1 MLANRK
7 KTVGAALAAVLLVG
21 GATACE
27 NGDNGDKKD
36 SGKAAATASASA
48 SAPASA
54 AAGKGAAAAT
64 PVALLEG
71 TKKTSEEITSLQY
84 SMSGTTP
91 DGAVTGEVSMA
102 LKPALAMAMK
112 LASPDSPGQ
121 TVEMRLVAGAMYIGA
136 EGKWL
141 KFDLKSMDPKSA
153 AKLDAAGKGTQNA
166 ENPGDKANALLQSK
180 DVKLVGEETVDGQ
193 KTKHLAGTLTLDQMK
208 TAAAS
213 EDQATKDRREK
224 TLQELEKQGITSLTM
239 DMWIDEG
246 NHAKQVR
253 TRGQGTKG
261 ATDMTIK
268 FTDYNKPVDV
278 QAPPADQVV
287 DLAEMMKGSGEGGA

>member
-27 NGDNGDKKD
+27 NGDKGDKKN
-36 SGKAAATASASA
+36 SGKAAASASD

-54 AAGKGAAAAT
+54 GAGKGAAAAT

-71 TKKTSEEITSLQY
+71 TKKTSEEITSLRY

-91 DGAVTGEVSMA
+91 DGAVSGEVSMA
-102 LKPALAMAMK
+102 MKPALAMAMK
-112 LASPDSPGQ
+112 LASPDSPGE
-121 TVEMRLVAGAMYIGA
+121 TVEMRMVAGAMYIGA

-141 KFDLKSMDPKSA
+141 KFDMKSLDAKA
-153 AKLDAAGKGTQNA
+153 AAQLDAAGKGTQNA

-224 TLQELEKQGITSLTM
+224 TLAELEKQGITSLAM
-239 DMWIDEG
+239 DMWIDES
-246 NHAKQVR
+246 NHTKQVR
-253 TRGQGTKG
+253 TRGQGSKG
-261 ATDMTIK
+261 VTDMTIK
-268 FTDYNKPVDV
+268 FLDYNKPVDV

-287 DLAEMMKGSGEGGA
+287 DLAEMMKGSGEGSA

>member
-27 NGDNGDKKD
+27 NGDKGDKKD
-36 SGKAAATASASA
+36 SGKAAASAPA

-54 AAGKGAAAAT
+54 GAGKGAAAAT

-71 TKKTSEEITSLQY
+71 TKKTSEEITSLRY
-84 SMSGTTP
+84 AMSGTTP
-91 DGAVTGEVSMA
+91 DGAVSGEVSMA
-102 LKPALAMAMK
+102 MKPALAMAMK
-112 LASPDSPGQ
+112 LASPDSPGE

-141 KFDLKSMDPKSA
+141 KFDMKSLDAKA
-153 AKLDAAGKGTQNA
+153 AAQLDAAGKGTQNA

-180 DVKLVGEETVDGQ
+180 DVKLVGEETIDGQ

-224 TLQELEKQGITSLTM
+224 TLAELEKQGITSLAM
-239 DMWIDEG
+239 DMWIDES
-246 NHAKQVR
+246 NHTKQVR
-253 TRGQGTKG
+253 TRGQGSKG
-261 ATDMTIK
+261 VTDMTIK

-287 DLAEMMKGSGEGGA
+287 DLAEMMKGSGEGSA

>member
-27 NGDNGDKKD
+27 NGDKNDKKD
-36 SGKAAATASASA
+36 SGKAAATASA

-71 TKKTSEEITSLQY
+71 TKKTSEEITSLRY
-84 SMSGTTP
+84 AMSGTTP
-91 DGAVTGEVSMA
+91 DGAVSGEVSMA
-102 LKPALAMAMK
+102 LKPAVAMAMK
-112 LASPDSPGQ
+112 LASPDSPGE
-121 TVEMRLVAGAMYIGA
+121 TVEMRLVAGVMYIGA

-141 KFDLKSMDPKSA
+141 KFDVKSMDPKA
-153 AKLDAAGKGTQNA
+153 AAQLDAAGKGTQNA

-180 DVKLVGEETVDGQ
+180 DVKLVGEETIDGQ

-224 TLQELEKQGITSLTM
+224 TLQELQKQGITSLTM
-239 DMWIDEG
+239 DMWIDES
-246 NHAKQVR
+246 NHTKQVR
-253 TRGQGTKG
+253 TRGQGSKG